1 MPTVAPPAGP
11 WDNRGVG
18 PQVLGLVLAMLEVR
32 STVACPARDD
42 VAARLEPLLPRQWAL
57 PADVVEIGA
66 VQEHTMVRLVRQ
78 DGTTIAQRVLPADEP
93 CAAQAQIAAV
103 MIATWEGRLQ
113 AQRSDG
119 ALALPEPAAALIVPA
134 PRPPP
139 APRWRGEVGA
149 GPLAALG
156 QGGIGIAAGLDAAAF
171 AHASSWGVAVAVVGI
186 GDHQVPFG
194 GQPGATYSWRRLEVG
209 LGPALTL
216 CAARW
221 SFALRGA
228 AVGGLVDV
236 RGAGFAV
243 NQRTTSV
250 DLGGAATLRLG
261 YRIGAVT
268 PWVGLTAIAWARDQA
283 VRAAFVDGQESLPR
297 YDALAGVG
305 ATWEAFL

>member
-1 MPTVAPPAGP
+1 
-11 WDNRGVG
+11 
-18 PQVLGLVLAMLEVR
+18 MLEVH
-32 STVACPARDD
+32 STVACPARAD

-66 VQEHTMVRLVRQ
+66 VEGQTTVRLVRQ

-119 ALALPEPAAALIVPA
+119 ALALPEPPAALVVA
-134 PRPPP
+134 TPRPPP
-139 APRWRGEVGA
+139 APRWRGELGG

-156 QGGIGIAAGLDAAAF
+156 QGGLGIAASLDAAVF
-171 AHASSWGVAVAVVGI
+171 AATSSWGVGIALVGI
-186 GDHQVPFG
+186 GDHQAPFG
-194 GQPGATYSWRRLEVG
+194 GQPGATYTWRRLELG

-216 CAARW
+216 RAARW
-221 SFALRGA
+221 SFAFRGA

-243 NQRTTSV
+243 NQGTTSV
-250 DLGGAATLRLG
+250 DLGVSATFRLG
-261 YRIGAVT
+261 YRVGAVT
-268 PWVGLTAIAWARDQA
+268 PWVGLTAMAWARDQV

-297 YDALAGVG
+297 YEALAGVG
-305 ATWEAFL
+305 VTWEAFL